1 MIDADTDVRDWDA
14 ASRALEARQI
24 RGVQQATTRGVL
36 LVERLSKMYLRTF
49 THPRGTPTPSPP
61 GGPPALVTGHLR
73 RSWRTI
79 PAHPGRRPDTC
90 EASTGPTANYS
101 RAQELGAEIHQQRSR
116 RTKHGTLVTRAVTIR
131 LPRRPYLKPMTRA
144 ARREIHR
151 GYVVAQV
158 NAIKGG

>member
-1 MIDADTDVRDWDA
+1 MIDADTDVAAWVA
-14 ASRALEARQI
+14 ASRALEARQV

-36 LVERLSKMYLRTF
+36 LVERVTKTYLRTF
-49 THPRGTPTPSPP
+49 THPKGTPTPSPP

-90 EASTGPTANYS
+90 EASTGPTADYS
-101 RAQELGAEIHQQRSR
+101 RIQELSGEVRQT
-116 RTKHGTLVTRAVTIR
+116 RTRQTKRGLVTRAVTMR
-131 LPRRPYLKPMTRA
+131 LPKRPYLKPMTIA
-144 ARREIHR
+144 AKRDIHR
-151 GYVVAQV
+151 GYVVAQI